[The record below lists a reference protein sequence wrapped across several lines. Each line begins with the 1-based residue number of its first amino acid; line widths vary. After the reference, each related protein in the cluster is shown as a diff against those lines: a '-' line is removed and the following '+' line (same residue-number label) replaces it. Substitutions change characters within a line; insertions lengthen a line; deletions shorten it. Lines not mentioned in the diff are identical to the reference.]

1 MPGYVMGV
9 LNAINDGPAF
19 DDYQHVAEPTIGQY
33 GGKRVFV
40 SSEVVPGDGAW
51 SPMGIILF
59 EFESAEQAKKW
70 YNSPEY
76 QAVVNQRIN
85 STDSALVLIDGE

>member
-9 LNAINDGPAF
+9 VNGVKDGPAF
-19 DDYQHVAEPTIGQY
+19 EAYQHVVEPTIGQY
-33 GGKRVFV
+33 GGKRVFF
-40 SSEVVPGDGAW
+40 SGEVTPLDGGWA
-51 SPMGIILF
+51 PLGLILF
-59 EFESAEQAKKW
+59 EFESADPAKKW

-85 STDSALVLIDGE
+85 STDSAVTLFVAE